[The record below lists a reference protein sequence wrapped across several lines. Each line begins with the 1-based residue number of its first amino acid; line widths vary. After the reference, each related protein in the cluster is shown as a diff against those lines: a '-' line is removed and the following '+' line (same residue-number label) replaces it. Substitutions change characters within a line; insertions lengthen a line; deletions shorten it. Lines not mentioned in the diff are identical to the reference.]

1 MAIKTPEQLKANI
14 LAAFTDND
22 TGDILPIAARGFLD
36 DAVDS
41 LVPAHGGSAALDRL
55 QWNATTGVFS
65 PVSAVSV
72 QYLCVTAADDFTT
85 LKKALVGLL
94 TMGGNEA
101 AQPAIPAYLT
111 TRFFSLAVIGGVN
124 TRGNDALLSD
134 LWPTGEGAPF
144 VWLVTPEAFSWLQ
157 RSRVT
162 VSTVV
167 DNRGEGLEVESNVR
181 FGRLPYRVE
190 IDGVPFEVGRYR
202 TSLARPVDASSTPN
216 EAALRYE
223 LGYASP
229 DPETPTVTRLD
240 P

>member
-1 MAIKTPEQLKANI
+1 MAIKTPEQLKIDI
-14 LAAFTDND
+14 LAAFSDND
-22 TGDILPIAARGFLD
+22 LGEILPADARGFLD

-65 PVSAVSV
+65 PVSDVST
-72 QYLCVTAADDFTT
+72 QYLVVTSSDDFQT
-85 LKKALVGLL
+85 LQAALIALL
-94 TMGGNEA
+94 TLGENEGA
-101 AQPAIPAYLT
+101 FPAIPAFVS
-111 TRFFSLAVIGGVN
+111 TRLLSHATIGGVD
-124 TRGNDALLSD
+124 TGGNDALLSD
-134 LWPTGEGAPF
+134 LWPTGERPPF

-162 VSTVV
+162 VSTRV
-167 DNRGEGLEVESNVR
+167 DNSGAGTLVEAGVR
-181 FGRLPYRVE
+181 FGRLPYRVSV
-190 IDGVPFEVGRYR
+190 DGVPYEIGRYR
-202 TSLARPVDASSTPN
+202 TSLARPVDASSTPD

-223 LGYASP
+223 YRFAAP

>member
-1 MAIKTPEQLKANI
+1 MAIRTPEELKALI
-14 LAAFTDND
+14 RATYTDND
-22 TGDILPIAARGFLD
+22 SGDILPADARGFFD

-41 LVPAHGGSAALDRL
+41 LVPAAGGSAALDRL
-55 QWNATTGVFS
+55 QWNSATGWT
-65 PVSAVSV
+65 PVSEVST
-72 QYLCVTAADDFTT
+72 QYLVVTRTDDFTT

-101 AQPAIPAYLT
+101 ALPNVPAYLT
-111 TRFFSLAVIGGVN
+111 SRFFSLAIVGGVN

-134 LWPTGEGAPF
+134 LWPTGERPPF
-144 VWLVTPEAFSWLQ
+144 VWLATPEAYGWLQ

-167 DNRGEGLEVESNVR
+167 DNRGEGIEVESNVR

-190 IDGVPFEVGRYR
+190 IDGVPYEIGRYR

-223 LGYASP
+223 YRYAAP
-229 DPETPTVTRLD
+229 DPETPTVTQLN

>member
-1 MAIKTPEQLKANI
+1 MAIKTPAELKALI
-14 LAAFTDND
+14 VAAFTDND
-22 TGDILPIAARGFLD
+22 TGDILPAAARGFFD

-41 LVPAHGGSAALDRL
+41 LVPASGGSDALDRL
-55 QWNATTGVFS
+55 QWNSATGWT

-72 QYLCVTAADDFTT
+72 QYLVVTRSDDFQT
-85 LKKALVGLL
+85 LQAALVGLL
-94 TMGGNEA
+94 TLGGNEA
-101 AQPAIPAYLT
+101 AQPNIPAFVT
-111 TRFFSLAVIGGVN
+111 TRFFTLAVVGGVN

-134 LWPTGEGAPF
+134 LWPTGERPPF
-144 VWLVTPEAFSWLQ
+144 VWLVTPHAFSWLQ

-162 VSTVV
+162 ISTVV
-167 DNRGEGLEVESNVR
+167 DNRSEGIEVESNIR

-202 TSLARPVDASSTPN
+202 TSLARPVDASATPD

-223 LGYASP
+223 YAFSAP

>member
-1 MAIKTPEQLKANI
+1 MAIKTPAELKALI

-55 QWNATTGVFS
+55 QWNSATGWT
-65 PVSAVSV
+65 PVSAVST
-72 QYLCVTAADDFTT
+72 QYLVVTAADDFTT

-101 AQPAIPAYLT
+101 AQPAIPAYVT
-111 TRFFSLAVIGGVN
+111 TRFFSLATIGGVN
-124 TRGNDALLSD
+124 TRGLDALLSD

-144 VWLVTPEAFSWLQ
+144 VWLVTPEAFAWLQ

-162 VSTVV
+162 VSTRV
-167 DNRGEGLEVESNVR
+167 DNSGAGTEVEAGVR

-202 TSLARPVDASSTPN
+202 TSLARPVDAQATPD
-216 EAALRYE
+216 EAALRFEY
-223 LGYASP
+223 GFSAP
-229 DPETPTVTRLD
+229 DPESPTVTRLD

>member
-1 MAIKTPEQLKANI
+1 MAIKTPAELKALI

-22 TGDILPIAARGFLD
+22 EGAIIPADARGFFD

-65 PVSAVSV
+65 PVSAVDT
-72 QYLCVTAADDFTT
+72 QYLVVTAADDFTT

-101 AQPAIPAYLT
+101 ALPAVPAYLT
-111 TRFFSLAVIGGVN
+111 SRFFSLAIVGGVN
-124 TRGNDALLSD
+124 TRGLDALLSD
-134 LWPTGEGAPF
+134 LWPSGDRAPF
-144 VWLVTPEAFSWLQ
+144 VWLVTPTAFGWLQ

-162 VSTVV
+162 ISTRV
-167 DNRGEGLEVESNVR
+167 DNSGAGTEVEAGVR
-181 FGRLPYRVE
+181 FGRLPYRVS
-190 IDGVPFEVGRYR
+190 IDGVPYEIGRYR
-202 TSLARPVDASSTPN
+202 TSLARPVDAQATPD

-223 LGYASP
+223 YRYAAP

>member
-1 MAIKTPEQLKANI
+1 MAIKTPAELKALI
-14 LAAFTDND
+14 RATYTDND
-22 TGDILPIAARGFLD
+22 TGDILPAAARGFLD
-36 DAVDS
+36 DAIDS

-55 QWNATTGVFS
+55 QWNSATGWT

-72 QYLCVTAADDFTT
+72 QYLVVTAADDFTT

-101 AQPAIPAYLT
+101 AQPAIPAYVT
-111 TRFFSLAVIGGVN
+111 TRFFSLATIGGVN
-124 TRGNDALLSD
+124 TRGLDALLSD
-134 LWPTGEGAPF
+134 LWPTGDRPPF
-144 VWLVTPEAFSWLQ
+144 VWLVTPTAFGWLQ

-190 IDGVPFEVGRYR
+190 VDGVPHEIGRYR
-202 TSLARPVDASSTPN
+202 TSLARPVDASATPN

-229 DPETPTVTRLD
+229 DPETPTVTQLN